1 MTGKDLQNDLQTIFN
16 GFSIMGA
23 KLLKFGSTQKN
34 ESFNNTVAIKNSE
47 ANFYSDSEST
57 SFCVAEVVV

>member
-57 SFCVAEVVV
+57 SFCVAAAVV

>member
-23 KLLKFGSTQKN
+23 KLLKFESTQKN
-34 ESFNNTVAIKNSE
+34 ESFNTVAIKNSE

-57 SFCVAEVVV
+57 SFCVAAAVV